1 LEIHLLDRN
10 SFVYVGE
17 EMNLNHSFIVWV
29 LISAFSEQALPE
41 DYLPADISH
50 EKLDEIFE
58 HFDTDSDG
66 RISYQEFR
74 RALSL
79 QDAIMTQFR
88 PPES

>member
-1 LEIHLLDRN
+1 
-10 SFVYVGE
+10 
-17 EMNLNHSFIVWV
+17 

-41 DYLPADISH
+41 DYLPADMSH
-50 EKLDEIFE
+50 EKVDEIFE

-74 RALSL
+74 QALSL
-79 QDAIMTQFR
+79 QDALMTHFR